1 MDTIPIFTPKQV
13 GENGHIEYK
22 WSSDIKEQIL
32 QFNFQLVRTNDI
44 GVLKLENILN
54 SILIRLYSIYE
65 CSSCSSNKEEFR
77 LYLTI
82 LYCMIGQTRDII
94 EGKGEYQ
101 LTYMMIVVWYQYY
114 PELAKFALTCLVDMG
129 NKHPYGSWKDI
140 KYFCKYCLK
149 KGLTQDHAL
158 IKHAVSLV
166 NTQLR
171 KDVNSETPYISLV
184 SKWIP
189 RENSSFSWLFELLA
203 LDYFSEYLVTTTYTT
218 NQRARRKC
226 KTNYRKLISIL
237 NKKLNTVQIKQ
248 CANTW
253 SSIDFTNV
261 TSITMTKQKKSF
273 LNTNLNRKYL
283 GDYNIDDRNEC
294 AHNFNQYIQDG
305 LLGKTTIRGK
315 RIGMEMFTKEA
326 LYLISESNK
335 HKNKISL
342 QEDGKSD
349 GKSDGKNGTL
359 QAEIDLLNLQ
369 WKDSSSKLINLK
381 NCIAMVDVSDSM
393 YGEPLY
399 VASALGIRIAE
410 NSTMGK
416 RVITFSHNPKWIHLE
431 PYEDFVS
438 MTEQVCGSSKGLN
451 ANLYAAID
459 LILTAIIDSKL
470 SPELVEDMVLI
481 ILSDM
486 QIHTLDYSNNTIY
499 EEIHKKYKET
509 GISLYGKPFKPPHIL
524 LWNLKSTNGFP
535 CLSYNKNVSMISG
548 YNPGVLDMFCDK
560 GIKAFD
566 TCTPWVVLE
575 KSLIRN
581 NRYKIM
587 KDKLDEWLHYNG

>member
-1 MDTIPIFTPKQV
+1 MDTIHIYTPKQV

-77 LYLTI
+77 LYLTV

-101 LTYMMIVVWYQYY
+101 LTYMMIVVWYSYY

-140 KYFCKYCLK
+140 KYFCRYCLK
-149 KGLTQDHAL
+149 KGLTQDHPL

-171 KDVNSETPYISLV
+171 KDVTSETPYISLA

-218 NQRARRKC
+218 YERARRKC
-226 KTNYRKLISIL
+226 KTNYRKLISTL
-237 NKKLNTVQIKQ
+237 NKKLDTVQIKQ
-248 CANTW
+248 CADNW

-283 GDYNIDDRNEC
+283 GDYNIDDRNKC
-294 AHNFNQYIQDG
+294 AYNLNQYIQDA
-305 LLGKTTIRGK
+305 LLGNTAIKGK
-315 RIGMEMFTKEA
+315 RIGMELFTKQA

-335 HKNKISL
+335 LKP
-342 QEDGKSD
+342 QTVVEDGKH
-349 GKSDGKNGTL
+349 GTL
-359 QAEIDLLNLQ
+359 QTEIDLLNLQ

-381 NCIAMVDVSDSM
+381 NCIAMIDVSDSM
-393 YGEPLY
+393 YGEPLH
-399 VASALGIRIAE
+399 VANALGIRIAE
-410 NSTMGK
+410 NSTIGK
-416 RVITFSHNPKWIHLE
+416 RVITFSHNPKWINLD

-438 MTEQVCGSSKGLN
+438 MTKQICGSSKGLN

-459 LILTAIIDSKL
+459 LVLTAIIDSKL

-486 QIHTLDYSNNTIY
+486 QIHTLDYTTNNTIY
-499 EEIHKKYKET
+499 EEIHNKYKKV

-548 YNPGVLDMFCDK
+548 YNPGVLDMFCNK
-560 GIKAFD
+560 GIQAFD
-566 TCTPWVVLE
+566 VCTPWVVLE
-575 KSLIRN
+575 KSVVRN
-581 NRYKIM
+581 KRYKIM
-587 KDKLDEWLHYNG
+587 KDKLDEWLYYTL